1 MKFLGAGN
9 LLSAHTPHANAFA
22 IVCCGVTAA
31 IRAIFN
37 TVTPRKHYVHKACV
51 LCEKLCA
58 FVLKS

>member
-9 LLSAHTPHANAFA
+9 LLSAHTPHPEISGLRGNR
-22 IVCCGVTAA
+22 C

-51 LCEKLCA
+51 ICEKLCA

>member
-37 TVTPRKHYVHKACV
+37 TVTPRKHYVHKAGVIC
-51 LCEKLCA
+51 
-58 FVLKS
+58 